1 MASVHMEEEKGLD
14 YEDEKQVRFVLKY
27 DGAPFHSILFQSA
40 CLSQMVEG
48 AVSMSTDDEFTIPL
62 DPSQFSTNKEKRVY
76 PKTAELTL
84 SYVIQYLELVREET
98 IAKKIKK
105 DDKAEKKTMKP
116 LISTNLVENGFSQ
129 KEADWID
136 KVYSTKRPD
145 GSPIGKRTL
154 FNLILAANYMAIL
167 PLVELCA
174 AKIAASVKGQGLENY
189 QNLLTPE
196 PYTEDD

>member
-14 YEDEKQVRFVLKY
+14 YEDEKQVRFVLNY
-27 DGAPFHSILFQSA
+27 EAAPFHSVLVKSA
-40 CLSQMVEG
+40 CLSQMVDG
-48 AVSMSTDDEFTIPL
+48 AVSMATDDEFTIPL
-62 DPSQFSTNKEKRVY
+62 DPSQFSTNKEKRIY

-84 SYVIQYLELVREET
+84 NYIIEYLELVREDT
-98 IAKKIKK
+98 IKNKKG
-105 DDKAEKKTMKP
+105 DKPEKKTIKP
-116 LISTNLVENGFSQ
+116 LLSTNLVENGFSQ

-136 KVYSTKRPD
+136 TVYRTKRSD

-154 FNLILAANYMAIL
+154 FNLISAANYMAIL

-174 AKIAASVKGQGLENY
+174 AKIASTVKGQGLDSY
-189 QNLLTPE
+189 RNLLTPE